1 MLSNDEST
9 PFDKE
14 LPVFTNETVLTPVIL
29 STMSLAQF
37 EAMDSTLRAWF
48 DMQVDRVLSEIGKSG
63 LDKDSVYVPSLGKPG
78 WPNYNGDADSVVLPV
93 DWKTTGV
100 PFKVLEGM
108 ALTEYFDAAL
118 SASASLRLAT
128 FNSMLRIQESQRK
141 KNVVTRAF
149 LEMFVLVSGKLM
161 DMQPVSDPK

>member
-1 MLSNDEST
+1 MFNPDESS

-14 LPVFTNETVLTPVIL
+14 LPVFTNETALTPVIL

-37 EAMDSTLRAWF
+37 EAMDPTLRAWF

-63 LDKDSVYVPSLGKPG
+63 LDAASVYVPNLGKSG
-78 WPNYNGDADSVVLPV
+78 WPNYMGDKDSMILPV
-93 DWKTTGV
+93 EWKATGI
-100 PFKVLEGM
+100 PFKILEGM

-118 SASASLRLAT
+118 SNSASLREAV
-128 FNSMLRIQESQRK
+128 FHSMLQIQESQRK

-149 LEMFVLVSGKLM
+149 LEVFVLVSGKLM